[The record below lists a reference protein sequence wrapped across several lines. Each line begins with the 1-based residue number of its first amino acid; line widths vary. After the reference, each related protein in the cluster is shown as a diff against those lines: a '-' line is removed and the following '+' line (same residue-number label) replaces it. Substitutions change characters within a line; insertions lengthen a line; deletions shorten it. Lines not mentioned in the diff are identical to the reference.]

1 MPPSDVAGRET
12 PLCKQDRTLRI
23 VSLALVCLPVL
34 FNLFC
39 LYPEISISH
48 WSLNDDVLHF
58 AASHRMSQALTSGE
72 NPVDSWLGACCMGY
86 PFWRYYQPVPHLVTA
101 VAFRVTGPWLEPRS
115 VFLLINYLL
124 LSFFPLSLYAL
135 ARSLGLGRLAS
146 GAAAALSVLPSG
158 AEEFGRFGISYGS
171 YVWRGSGLTTQLWGL
186 AAGLPA
192 LAYFL
197 RAIRRGRGL
206 VLAGALMALAV
217 LCHIA
222 VGYIVIV
229 SAILLVLIG
238 YGNDLPGLRQRLFR
252 GAVIGAVTCTLLA
265 WFVIPM
271 AIDRLYIHSSHWWA
285 AETWRVQ
292 SFGAGKILGSLCNG
306 TFLDDQRLPILTV
319 LFGAGLVLAFKRRR
333 QDRLSLALLALALFW
348 LAAFFGPATWGRL
361 LDFIMPGEMQV
372 TRFQLGFE
380 VFAVLLAALALE
392 RLVLALGPA
401 ATKWRLAAATLCLL
415 AALAPMYAERKG
427 YLRTNATW
435 GESNRAAFHQESRD
449 LEALLQRL
457 KNLTETIPGRVH
469 AGRAGD
475 WGGQF
480 KIGSVPLFSVF
491 PQRDIP
497 ATGYLWYTNSLAMD
511 TMPLLQE
518 WRPGDLQLF
527 GVRYMVVPTGLAV
540 TSLVIPRETFGRFA
554 LYEVPNS
561 GFFDIVSVPY
571 AIEEDLK
578 TTFASSEA
586 WMAHPLRQSR
596 QYLALYPAGEAPARA
611 YKRILH
617 PGDPF
622 PMPSPA
628 DNPPAGAVLS
638 ESRAGEV
645 YHARVRA
652 GGSCYVLFRSSFH
665 PGLKAEVDGARVE
678 PVMVTPGLMA
688 IPVTAGSH
696 GVAVFYEAGML
707 KPLLAILG
715 LLIAGLAGFAS
726 RRSLFQRL
734 ETALATL
741 GK

>member
-12 PLCKQDRTLRI
+12 PLSKQDRRLRI
-23 VSLALVCLPVL
+23 VSIALVCLPIL

-39 LYPEISISH
+39 LYPELSISR

-58 AASHRMSQALTSGE
+58 AAAHRMSQALTSGE
-72 NPVDSWLGACCMGY
+72 NPVDAWLGVCCMGY

-101 VAFRVTGPWLEPRS
+101 VAFRLTAPWLKPRF
-115 VFLLINYLL
+115 VFPLINYLL

-135 ARSLGLGRLAS
+135 ARGLGLGRVAS

-171 YVWRGSGLTTQLWGL
+171 YVWRGSGLATQLWGL
-186 AAGLPA
+186 AVGLPA

-252 GAVIGAVTCTLLA
+252 GAIIGAVTCILLA

-271 AIDRLYIHSSHWWA
+271 AIDRLYIHSSHW
-285 AETWRVQ
+285 AEAWRVQ

-306 TFLDDQRLPILTV
+306 TFFDDRRLPILTV

-361 LDFIMPGEMQV
+361 FDFIMPGEMQQ
-372 TRFQLGFE
+372 THRFQLGFE
-380 VFAVLLAALALE
+380 VFAVLLAACALE
-392 RLVLALGPA
+392 RLFLALAPG
-401 ATKWRLAAATLCLL
+401 ATEWRLAAAALCLL
-415 AALAPMYAERKG
+415 AALAPMYAERRE
-427 YLRTNATW
+427 YLRTNASW
-435 GESNRAAFHQESRD
+435 GESSLAAFHQESRD
-449 LEALLQRL
+449 IEALLQRL

-469 AGRAGD
+469 AGRPTD

-480 KIGSVPLFSVF
+480 KIGSVPLYSVF

-511 TMPLLQE
+511 TMSLLQE

-527 GVRYMVVPTGLAV
+527 GVRYMVVPTGLPV
-540 TSLVIPRETFGRFA
+540 PSLVIPRETFGRFS
-554 LYEVPNS
+554 LYEVPSS

-571 AIEEDLK
+571 ALEEDLK

-586 WMAHPLRQSR
+586 WMTHPLRQSR
-596 QYLALYPAGEAPARA
+596 QYVALYAAGEAPARA

-622 PMPSPA
+622 PMPSPT

-645 YHARVRA
+645 YRATVRA
-652 GGSCYVLFRSSFH
+652 DGSCHVLFRSSFH
-665 PGLKAEVDGARVE
+665 PGLKAEVDGMRVE
-678 PVMVTPGLMA
+678 TVMVTPGLMA
-688 IPVTAGSH
+688 IPVPTGSH
-696 GVAVFYEAGML
+696 EVAVFYEAGML
-707 KPLLAILG
+707 KPLLAVVG
-715 LLIAGLAGFAS
+715 LLIAGLAGFGS
-726 RRSLFQRL
+726 RRGFFQRL
-734 ETALATL
+734 ETALLTPT
-741 GK
+741 K

>member
-1 MPPSDVAGRET
+1 
-12 PLCKQDRTLRI
+12 LRI

>member
-12 PLCKQDRTLRI
+12 PLSEHDRTLRI
-23 VSLALVCLPVL
+23 VSVALVCLPIL

-39 LYPEISISH
+39 LYPELSISR
-48 WSLNDDVLHF
+48 WSLNDEVLQF

-72 NPVDSWLGACCMGY
+72 NPVDAWLGACCMGY

-101 VAFRVTGPWLEPRS
+101 AAFLVTGPWLEPRS

-171 YVWRGSGLTTQLWGL
+171 YVWRGSGMTTQLWGL
-186 AAGLPA
+186 AVGLPA

-206 VLAGALMALAV
+206 VLAGVLMALAV
-217 LCHIA
+217 LCHVA
-222 VGYIVIV
+222 VGYILVV

-238 YGNDLPGLRQRLFR
+238 WGNDLPGLRQRLFR
-252 GAVIGAVTCTLLA
+252 GAIIGAVTGALLA

-271 AIDRLYIHSSHWWA
+271 AVDRLYIHSSHW

-306 TFLDDQRLPILTV
+306 TFLDNQRLPILTV

-361 LDFIMPGEMQV
+361 FDFIMPGEMQQV
-372 TRFQLGFE
+372 HRFQLGFE
-380 VFAVLLAALALE
+380 VFAVLLAACALESLFLAL
-392 RLVLALGPA
+392 APA
-401 ATKWRLAAATLCLL
+401 ATKWRVAAATLCLV
-415 AALAPMYAERKG
+415 AALAPMYAERRE

-435 GESNRAAFHQESRD
+435 GESSLAAFHQESRD
-449 LEALLQRL
+449 IEALLQRL
-457 KNLTETIPGRVH
+457 KNLTETTPGRVH
-469 AGRAGD
+469 AGRFTD

-480 KIGSVPLFSVF
+480 KIGSVPLYSVF

-497 ATGYLWYTNSLAMD
+497 ATGFLWYIFSLAMD

-527 GVRYMVVPTGLAV
+527 GVRYMVVPTGLPAPSTV
-540 TSLVIPRETFGRFA
+540 LPREKFGRFS

-571 AIEEDLK
+571 ALEEDLK

-586 WMAHPLRQSR
+586 WMSHPLRQSR
-596 QYLALYPAGEAPARA
+596 QYLALYPAGKAPARA
-611 YKRILH
+611 YRRILH

-645 YHARVRA
+645 YSARVRA
-652 GGSCYVLFRSSFH
+652 DGSCHVLFRSSFH
-665 PGLKAEVDGARVE
+665 PGLKAEVDGVRVE

-688 IPVTAGSH
+688 IPVPAGSH
-696 GVAVFYEAGML
+696 GVVVFYEAGML

-715 LLIAGLAGFAS
+715 LLVAGLAGFAS

-734 ETALATL
+734 ETALPTPR
-741 GK
+741 K